1 MPNASSASA
10 GAKIF
15 IDPTLLDQIE
25 ATRPA
30 YLSRTG
36 YVNHLVQRGLAER
49 AREIKEAMIVIGDG

>member
-1 MPNASSASA
+1 MPNASNSSA
-10 GAKIF
+10 GAKIS

-25 ATRPA
+25 ASRPA

-49 AREIKEAMIVIGDG
+49 AREIKEAIIIASDG